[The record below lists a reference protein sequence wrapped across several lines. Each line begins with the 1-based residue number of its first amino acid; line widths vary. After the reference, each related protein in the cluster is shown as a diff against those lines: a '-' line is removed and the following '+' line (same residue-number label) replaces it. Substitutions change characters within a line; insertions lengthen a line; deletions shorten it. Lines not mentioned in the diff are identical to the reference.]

1 VSDSDDVTW
10 TLLDESVVGEFS
22 AFRVLRHAA
31 RSPRD
36 GSVQRFDVV
45 DRPDCVQVIAHAPDG
60 RLIMVEQ
67 YRHGMQRVTLEFP
80 AGVLDQGE
88 DPVGGAI
95 RELAEETG
103 YHAERGSVIGVADL
117 DSAIETSRVHIVR
130 LQGCRRDGVQ
140 QPDSGE
146 AIRVRLIGEDDFDEL
161 IRGGVISQTAAI
173 AAWYYA
179 QPAG

>member
-1 VSDSDDVTW
+1 MSDSDDVTW
-10 TLLDESVVGEFS
+10 TLLDESVVGAFS
-22 AFRVLRHAA
+22 AFRVLRHTA

-45 DRPDCVQVIAHAPDG
+45 DRSDCVQVIAHAPDG

-67 YRHGMQRVTLEFP
+67 YRHGVQRVTLEFP

-103 YHAERGSVIGVADL
+103 YRAAQGSVIGVADL
-117 DSAIETSRVHIVR
+117 DPSIETSRVHIVR
-130 LQGCRRDGVQ
+130 LDDCRLNGRQEQDA
-140 QPDSGE
+140 GE
-146 AIRVRLIGEDDFDEL
+146 AIRVRLVGADDVDEL
-161 IRGGVISQTAAI
+161 IRAGAISHTAAI
-173 AAWYYA
+173 AAWHYWRM
-179 QPAG
+179 AG